1 MDTNMLKYIMIGSGA
16 LFAIIII
23 VYLILNKKMNK
34 SEYRQIKKLQEGTKA
49 DNFSLDILYQKLYLT
64 YIRTPFIKRY
74 IYKLRRRLEIL
85 NIDDEYTTRKDSARI
100 LTNAILILIPVVLI
114 TILISKNN
122 TLLMC
127 ILLIFELFI
136 VDTMVEGMVDKI
148 DNNLLREQ
156 IDFFAEIRHAYHE
169 YNMVEEAIYQVSLD
183 DEKSVSKQGE
193 KIYEVLSSDDPET
206 ELEKYYDIAPNSYL
220 KEFAGISYLTQEF
233 GDRKEDDNSSLYII
247 FINNITQEMQI

>member
-183 DEKSVSKQGE
+183 DEKSV
-193 KIYEVLSSDDPET
+193 
-206 ELEKYYDIAPNSYL
+206 
-220 KEFAGISYLTQEF
+220 
-233 GDRKEDDNSSLYII
+233 
-247 FINNITQEMQI
+247 